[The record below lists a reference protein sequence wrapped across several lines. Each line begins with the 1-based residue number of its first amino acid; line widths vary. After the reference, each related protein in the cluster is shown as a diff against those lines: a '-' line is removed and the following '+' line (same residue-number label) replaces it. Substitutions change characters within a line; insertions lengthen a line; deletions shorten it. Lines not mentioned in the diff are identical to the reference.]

1 MPTAAGARAILSSPC
16 EAFEQLPPG
25 WRFRGTSSASCGAW
39 SSRPRPSS
47 IHCAKGSS
55 STLSRFNHANVTPGL
70 LRLLSGDSRRGDAGE
85 FSAGARDTNGWL
97 LLHALWHSDGRS
109 VADGGL
115 DPTNRAGSILP
126 PRRRGDGT
134 QSQLREAAAVGRS
147 FGKGAR
153 SEERRVGKECRSRA
167 CPCPEK

>member
-16 EAFEQLPPG
+16 EVFDQLPPG

-55 STLSRFNHANVTPGL
+55 SSGSTFWHADFTLVLYWL
-70 LRLLSGDSRRGDAGE
+70 LAGGSRRVGPGHP
-85 FSAGARDTNGWL
+85 SGGARETYRRRVLPPLWL
-97 LLHALWHSDGRS
+97 FDDRS
-109 VADGGL
+109 LASGGPG
-115 DPTNRAGSILP
+115 PTNRAGSVLP

-134 QSQLREAAAVGRS
+134 QSQLREAAAIGRS
-147 FGKGAR
+147 FGKGA
-153 SEERRVGKECRSRA
+153 E
-167 CPCPEK
+167 